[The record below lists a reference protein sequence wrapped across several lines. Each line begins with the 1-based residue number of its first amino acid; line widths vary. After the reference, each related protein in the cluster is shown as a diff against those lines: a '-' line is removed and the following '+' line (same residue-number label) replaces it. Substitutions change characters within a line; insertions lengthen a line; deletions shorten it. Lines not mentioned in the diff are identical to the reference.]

1 MEELIFGKM
10 IDGVSLVNDIL
21 DTDVGS
27 IIEYK

>member
-1 MEELIFGKM
+1 MEELIFDKM